1 MSVDHL
7 TILQL
12 TDLHLFADGAPLRG
26 VPTWQTLDEILRAAR
41 ETGIDF
47 ARVIITGDLAH
58 DEIRPT
64 YERLRETLGDWAER
78 VRAVLSRA
86 AKRLELARN
95 LVKRRLNEREAEL
108 QLRSGLSEIDR
119 AVAKLQSVARARFKF
134 KRLVPS

>member
-1 MSVDHL
+1 MLLV
-7 TILQL
+7 
-12 TDLHLFADGAPLRG
+12 FAQGRG
-26 VPTWQTLDEILRAAR
+26 EAAR
-41 ETGIDF
+41 GTKLHDAARRHVQGKILDSAELSALRDAAAAQAAAEKAAQEQRLQEET
-47 ARVIITGDLAH
+47 
-58 DEIRPT
+58 
-64 YERLRETLGDWAER
+64 AER

>member
-1 MSVDHL
+1 MLLVFAQGRGEAVRG
-7 TILQL
+7 TK
-12 TDLHLFADGAPLRG
+12 LHD
-26 VPTWQTLDEILRAAR
+26 AAR
-41 ETGIDF
+41 KHVQGKVLDSAELSALRDAAAAQAAAEKAAQEQRQQEEKQET
-47 ARVIITGDLAH
+47 
-58 DEIRPT
+58 
-64 YERLRETLGDWAER
+64 AER

-134 KRLVPS
+134 KRLVPVVE

>member
-1 MSVDHL
+1 METRKFL
-7 TILQL
+7 
-12 TDLHLFADGAPLRG
+12 
-26 VPTWQTLDEILRAAR
+26 LRAAQGTLRR
-41 ETGIDF
+41 EV
-47 ARVIITGDLAH
+47 RQQ
-58 DEIRPT
+58 E
-64 YERLRETLGDWAER
+64 EKQETAER

-134 KRLVPS
+134 KRLVPVVE

>member
-1 MSVDHL
+1 MLLVFAQGRGEAVRGTKLHDTVRRHVQGK
-7 TILQL
+7 ILDSAEL
-12 TDLHLFADGAPLRG
+12 SALR
-26 VPTWQTLDEILRAAR
+26 DAAAAQAAAEKAAQEQR
-41 ETGIDF
+41 LQEET
-47 ARVIITGDLAH
+47 
-58 DEIRPT
+58 
-64 YERLRETLGDWAER
+64 AER

>member
-1 MSVDHL
+1 
-7 TILQL
+7 
-12 TDLHLFADGAPLRG
+12 
-26 VPTWQTLDEILRAAR
+26 
-41 ETGIDF
+41 
-47 ARVIITGDLAH
+47 
-58 DEIRPT
+58 
-64 YERLRETLGDWAER
+64 

-134 KRLVPS
+134 KRLVPFVE